1 MGNSRTNSYIQESFI
16 PLIFL
21 LRSGAGT
28 ILNTA
33 TNILIAQLQHHTLQ
47 HTYQKM
53 RQDLIRKLAVSII
66 FIFTNIIIWHKKDK
80 KNAQNQNQNDGWLSD
95 LIDIR
100 LAGQFT
106 SLLADEELTSGVGL
120 VTTDGMW
127 GELTEV
133 MKSTTSIKMRI

>member
-1 MGNSRTNSYIQESFI
+1 
-16 PLIFL
+16 
-21 LRSGAGT
+21 
-28 ILNTA
+28 
-33 TNILIAQLQHHTLQ
+33 
-47 HTYQKM
+47 M

-100 LAGQFT
+100 LTGQFT

-127 GELTEV
+127 GELNRT
-133 MKSTTSIKMRI
+133 